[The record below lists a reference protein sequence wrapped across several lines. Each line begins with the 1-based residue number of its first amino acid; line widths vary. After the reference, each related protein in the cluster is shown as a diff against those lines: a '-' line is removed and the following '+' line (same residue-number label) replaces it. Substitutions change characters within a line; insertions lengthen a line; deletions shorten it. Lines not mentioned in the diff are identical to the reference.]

1 MLATFERA
9 GERHGVLQRCG
20 LLQLDVGAEGLL
32 QTRRKDGDLLRL
44 GDVLAARQEH
54 KELLLVVVDGGRA
67 TELGEFA

>member
-1 MLATFERA
+1 LAAFKRA

-44 GDVLAARQEH
+44 GDVLEARQEH